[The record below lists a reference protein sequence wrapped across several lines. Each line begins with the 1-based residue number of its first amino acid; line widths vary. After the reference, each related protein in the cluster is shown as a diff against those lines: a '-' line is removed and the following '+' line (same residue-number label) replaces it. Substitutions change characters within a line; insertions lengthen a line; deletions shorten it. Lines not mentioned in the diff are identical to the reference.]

1 MVNTATSTPALQ
13 PKVSAAGRASLTC
26 LAILANPRKLPA
38 SRTVV
43 LDAQLYLGPTPQD
56 LLIGSLR
63 YFNSTNL
70 AFNDGPDLYFIHAT
84 VSRPFINCF
93 HIR

>member
-1 MVNTATSTPALQ
+1 MVTTAIATSTLQ
-13 PKVSAAGRASLTC
+13 PKVSAAGRASLTG

-38 SRTVV
+38 SRTMV

-63 YFNSTNL
+63 YFNSINL
-70 AFNDGPDLYFIHAT
+70 AFNDGPDLYFIQAT
-84 VSRPFINCF
+84 VSRTFIICC
-93 HIR
+93 HI